1 MVLLPPIADV
11 ALKEW
16 AVATRALSQGRQVLI
31 LRKGGI
37 HRDDK
42 EFRIPETEF
51 LLYPTYEH
59 QKAELVRVEYHPDL
73 QETIEENDI
82 PGLVTL
88 VSWCRVTDR
97 FEVREEEALDRIS
110 PYHIWTADY
119 AQKRL
124 HWRPKQPLT
133 VALLRVYQLQQPQ
146 ALPELDEYVGC
157 KSWVELGQ
165 DVPLGYMTPALSD
178 REYEERTDAIRRA
191 LGDTGSDR

>member
-1 MVLLPPIADV
+1 MPLPPASNL

-16 AVATRALSQGRQVLI
+16 AVAVRALAQGKQVLI

-37 HRDDK
+37 HKDDK
-42 EFRIPETEF
+42 EFRIVHPEF

-59 QKAELVRVEYHPDL
+59 QNAGLIKAEHHRDL
-73 QETIEENDI
+73 AQTLEENDV

-88 VSWCRVTDR
+88 AYFCQVTDK
-97 FEVREEEALDRIS
+97 FELRDEDVLETIS
-110 PYHIWTADY
+110 PYHIWTNEY

-146 ALPELDEYVGC
+146 ALPVLDEYSGC

-165 DVPLGYMTPALSD
+165 DVPLGYMKPVLSD
-178 REYEERTDAIRRA
+178 QAYESKADIVRQT
-191 LGDTGSDR
+191 LGAAPSAV

>member
-1 MVLLPPIADV
+1 MLLPPESDL

-16 AVATRALSQGRQVLI
+16 AVAVKAFSAGDQIVV

-42 EFRIPETEF
+42 DFRIVHPEF

-59 QKAELVRVEYHPDL
+59 QKQELLKPEFHDVLAETLAED
-73 QETIEENDI
+73 DI

-88 VSWCRVTDR
+88 GYWCQVTDK
-97 FEVREEEALDRIS
+97 FELRDEAVLDS
-110 PYHIWTADY
+110 LSGHHMWSDGY

-133 VALLRVYQLQQPQ
+133 VALLRVYELQQPQ
-146 ALPELDEYVGC
+146 AVPVLDEYIGC

-165 DVPLGYMTPALSD
+165 DLPLGTMSAVLSD
-178 REYEERTDAIRRA
+178 EDYEAKANAVREA
-191 LGDTGSDR
+191 LGATATPV